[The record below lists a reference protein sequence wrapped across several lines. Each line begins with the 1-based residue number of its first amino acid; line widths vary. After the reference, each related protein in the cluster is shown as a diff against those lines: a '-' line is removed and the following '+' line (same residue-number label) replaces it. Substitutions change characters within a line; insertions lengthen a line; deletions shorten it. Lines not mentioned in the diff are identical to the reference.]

1 MAALVPQLCLPIAA
15 EMFVMM
21 DGAVAA
27 LCHAPS
33 LSFVDVCGCMWVSGS
48 LWPWIGVVVSGYL
61 WGFVGDVS
69 EYLWGCVISVS
80 VHVFVCIS
88 ISLLGLF
95 WVSLNL
101 YISESLGVCAS
112 QHPWEYVPMC
122 VCACVDV

>member
-1 MAALVPQLCLPIAA
+1 MSVGIWVSMAL
-15 EMFVMM
+15 
-21 DGAVAA
+21 DR
-27 LCHAPS
+27 
-33 LSFVDVCGCMWVSGS
+33 CGC
-48 LWPWIGVVVSGYL
+48 LRRYL

-69 EYLWGCVISVS
+69 EYLWGGGVISVS